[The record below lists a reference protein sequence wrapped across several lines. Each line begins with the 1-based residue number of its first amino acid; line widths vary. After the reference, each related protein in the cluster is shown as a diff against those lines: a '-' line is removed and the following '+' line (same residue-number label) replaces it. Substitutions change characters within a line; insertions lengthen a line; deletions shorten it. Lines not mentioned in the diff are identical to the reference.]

1 MENQNEFTCHCKTFK
16 KELSENTKTAQAKMR
31 MIIRRYVKTDQE
43 ADNLSREIM
52 EALNFWNHKE

>member
-1 MENQNEFTCHCKTFK
+1 
-16 KELSENTKTAQAKMR
+16 